1 MSPTRL
7 RVRIATRRSPLAR
20 AQADIVVRRLGAHVT
35 SLEVELV
42 LVTTSGD
49 ERRTEPIRAL
59 GGVGAFA
66 DAVSRAVSVGR
77 ADLAV
82 HSAKDLPVSCAPSGL
97 RIAAVP
103 GRADPRDALVG
114 ARLDDLAPGS
124 VVATGSARR
133 RAQLAWLRPDLRFVE
148 LRGNIGTRLSRVPPG
163 GAVVVAAAALE
174 RLSLSPAVVERLP
187 TSWMLPQVGQG
198 ALAVECRE
206 DDPRAAELA
215 EALDDP
221 AAHRALDA
229 ERAFLRGVG
238 GGCDLPV
245 AAHATDVGGRL
256 ALAGLVASADGR
268 VLVRREALGDDPET
282 LGIELA
288 EEVLGRCGGRALL
301 ETSPGGGR

>member
-1 MSPTRL
+1 VSPTRL